1 MADNKIE
8 ENNQLLRNQSKGVM
22 QGTNVMGNLFSL
34 ADMLQS
40 SAQSF
45 EDMEK
50 IHERQ
55 KKPASPY
62 IFFIHMDYTADDNP
76 GISVHFT
83 VQKDMGAFFIL
94 AHAASQTFC

>member
-55 KKPASPY
+55 KKLRAELPK
-62 IFFIHMDYTADDNP
+62 IKI
-76 GISVHFT
+76 I
-83 VQKDMGAFFIL
+83 
-94 AHAASQTFC
+94 

>member
-1 MADNKIE
+1 MCAGMQNSADREK
-8 ENNQLLRNQSKGVM
+8 QHPAGSVADKGNAVLSGRPILA
-22 QGTNVMGNLFSL
+22 QGKRFSQYL
-34 ADMLQS
+34 SPL
-40 SAQSF
+40 
-45 EDMEK
+45 
-50 IHERQ
+50 HERQ